1 MRSPGARVSGAALP
15 IAAPGGRGEG
25 ASALRLAPISVD
37 YLASDWQR
45 VAMRLGRYRH
55 EGVAR
60 PWAGVARGDS
70 VVNVAE
76 AARAAGVDLPPA
88 TRDLLATWRWREK
101 VDLAVEF
108 AAETGAG
115 EYDAASLDRFAPVGS
130 PGKIVCVG
138 LNYADHAE
146 ESGGDVPDSPV
157 LFAKY
162 PTAVTG
168 PGSTIEWDPAL
179 TEKVDY
185 EAELVAVIGETAR
198 DVDERTARDHVA
210 GYAVGNDVSA
220 RDLQFS
226 DEQWTRGKSLDTFAP
241 LGPHLVTAD
250 EVADPHD
257 LDIWAEIGGDRLQD
271 SSTSK
276 LFFGI
281 DELVAFCSRA
291 FTLEPGDLIYT
302 GTPAGVGAF
311 REPSRY
317 LEAGDAVTVGVEG
330 LGELTN
336 DCAYR

>member
-1 MRSPGARVSGAALP
+1 
-15 IAAPGGRGEG
+15 
-25 ASALRLAPISVD
+25 
-37 YLASDWQR
+37 
-45 VAMRLGRYRH
+45 MRLGRYRQ
-55 EGVAR
+55 EESAE
-60 PWAGVARGDS
+60 PWVGVARGDS

-76 AARAAGVDLPPA
+76 AAEAAGIDLPSS
-88 TRDLLATWRWREK
+88 TRDLLGVWRWREK
-101 VDLAVEF
+101 LDLVVEC

-115 EYDAASLDRFAPVGS
+115 EYDADALDRFAPVGS

-146 ESGGDVPDSPV
+146 ESGGDVPEEPV

-168 PGSTIEWDPAL
+168 PGSTVEWDPEL
-179 TEKVDY
+179 TGKVDY
-185 EAELVAVIGETAR
+185 EAELVAVIGEEAR
-198 DVDERTARDHVA
+198 EVDERNAREHVA

-241 LGPHLVTAD
+241 LGPQLVTAD

-257 LDIWAEIGGDRLQD
+257 LDIWAEIDGERLQD
-271 SSTSK
+271 SSTAK

-311 REPSRY
+311 RDPPRY
-317 LEAGDAVTVGVEG
+317 LEAGDTVTVGVEG